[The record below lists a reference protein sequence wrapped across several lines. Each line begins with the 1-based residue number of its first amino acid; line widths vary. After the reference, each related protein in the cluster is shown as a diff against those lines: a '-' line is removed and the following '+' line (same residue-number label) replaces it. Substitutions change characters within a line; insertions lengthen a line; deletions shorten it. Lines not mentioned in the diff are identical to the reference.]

1 MQLNTFVENIL
12 ENKSIEDEIELGDK
26 ISDAKSIERLCRSD
40 LSNELQMWAWSCI
53 LNAIADKYYPE
64 DMTNCLTKYTIDY
77 LIENQI
83 ALQDLGHLQLNSEI
97 LMKIYNKDNRCKEA
111 LQTVQNRKY

>member
-1 MQLNTFVENIL
+1 MVQYIYNGGGNMEEQV
-12 ENKSIEDEIELGDK
+12 
-26 ISDAKSIERLCRSD
+26 ERL
-40 LSNELQMWAWSCI
+40 
-53 LNAIADKYYPE
+53 
-64 DMTNCLTKYTIDY
+64 IDY

>member
-1 MQLNTFVENIL
+1 
-12 ENKSIEDEIELGDK
+12 
-26 ISDAKSIERLCRSD
+26 
-40 LSNELQMWAWSCI
+40 
-53 LNAIADKYYPE
+53 
-64 DMTNCLTKYTIDY
+64 MTNCLTKYTIDY